1 MTNATIFGGSDDN
14 QNTNTPAATTDGQL
28 FTALV
33 GETQKYKTPEELA
46 KAYTNADQFIETL
59 KEENRKLREQT
70 MAAKTIDDVLERMSK
85 QSNAPE
91 NDNPPAQSYTSE
103 DVQQLVEKT
112 LVGREVAKVR
122 QDNLMLADKLMKEK
136 FGEKAEDVFKQ
147 RATTQAKGQILMELA
162 ANDPQEFVSLFIGVT
177 PNNANTMDTGSMN
190 TTSVPSTGGDRSN
203 IEGSKAWAAKIRK
216 ENPSMYWSQDFQ
228 YKLQQTVTK
237 NPALYFGQ

>member
-1 MTNATIFGGSDDN
+1 MTNATIFGDSDDN
-14 QNTNTPAATTDGQL
+14 QNTNTPTATTDGQL

-85 QSNAPE
+85 HSNAPE
-91 NDNPPAQSYTSE
+91 NDNPTAQGYTPE

-112 LVGREVAKVR
+112 LVGREVAKTR
-122 QDNLMLADKLMKEK
+122 TDNLLLADKLMKEK
-136 FGEKAEDVFKQ
+136 FGDKATEVFKQ
-147 RATTQAKGQILMELA
+147 RAGTQAKAQILMDLA
-162 ANDPQEFVSLFIGVT
+162 ANDPQEFVSFFAGVT
-177 PNNANTMDTGSMN
+177 LNNSNTGSMN

-203 IEGSKAWAAKIRK
+203 IEGSKSWAAKIRK
-216 ENPSMYWSQDFQ
+216 ENPSLYWSQDFQ

-237 NPALYFGQ
+237 NPSLYFGQ